1 MEEQEEGKG
10 KSKGPSPVERIKA
23 LLERFPLP
31 KVDIGIIAGALV
43 IAGLSAGA
51 SVLGVRV
58 FMPEHQVKMAAP
70 GHEVQKARRLNPFGL
85 QGFTIGPNVPTSF
98 VTHLA
103 DPQVAD
109 DAFVHPQA
117 TVVGAVTIEPEVLV
131 APQASIRGDEGQGIQ
146 LATASAV
153 LDGAV
158 ITGRP
163 TEQRGLFLER
173 NTVRVNY
180 VRYSVHVGARTTV
193 GAHAVLRGPVALGED
208 VWIGPQSVVDDATVG
223 RGCILEPRAVVQGG
237 VRIGEG
243 RYVPAGRVV
252 SNQAEADALPPVTA
266 AYARRDEAVRAAE
279 VNRSLALAYG
289 ALYPRSGLEAVGH
302 DAHHGDAE
310 GHGAPAHG
318 TSDRQ
323 PVTPEH
329 EPVGSGH
336 DAGAAEAP
344 PPDTHGASEHGTGT
358 DHAAPPPGV
367 HEEHL
372 PAQGTPAAAH
382 DEGSAH
388 QGHGP

>member
-1 MEEQEEGKG
+1 MEDQEEGKG
-10 KSKGPSPVERIKA
+10 KGKGPTPAERIKA
-23 LLERFPLP
+23 LLDRFPLP
-31 KVDIGIIAGALV
+31 KVDVGIIAGAIV

-58 FMPEHQVKMAAP
+58 FMPEHQVRMAEP
-70 GHEVQKARRLNPFGL
+70 GHEAQKARKLNPFGL

-103 DPQVAD
+103 DPVVAD

-117 TVVGAVTIEPEVLV
+117 TVVGAVTVGAEVFI

-173 NTVRVNY
+173 NTVRINY
-180 VRYSVHVGARTTV
+180 VRYSVHVGERTTV
-193 GAHAVLRGPVALGED
+193 GAHTVLRGPVALGSD
-208 VWIGPQSVVDDATVG
+208 VWVGPQSVVDDATVG
-223 RGCILEPRAVVQGG
+223 KGCILEPRSVVQGG

-252 SNQAEADALPPVTA
+252 STQAEADALPAVSA
-266 AYARRDEAVRAAE
+266 AYARRDEAIRAAE

-289 ALYPRSGLEAVGH
+289 ALYPRSGLE
-302 DAHHGDAE
+302 DF
-310 GHGAPAHG
+310 GHGAHG
-318 TSDRQ
+318 GHHGAGGDHGAPSHGASGRQ

-329 EPVGSGH
+329 EPVAAGH
-336 DAGAAEAP
+336 EEGAAAAP
-344 PPDTHGASEHGTGT
+344 PPDAPQHAPGAVHGE
-358 DHAAPPPGV
+358 APAGV
-367 HEEHL
+367 HEEHVPPRHEA
-372 PAQGTPAAAH
+372 PAEHH
-382 DEGSAH
+382 DG
-388 QGHGP
+388 GHAP